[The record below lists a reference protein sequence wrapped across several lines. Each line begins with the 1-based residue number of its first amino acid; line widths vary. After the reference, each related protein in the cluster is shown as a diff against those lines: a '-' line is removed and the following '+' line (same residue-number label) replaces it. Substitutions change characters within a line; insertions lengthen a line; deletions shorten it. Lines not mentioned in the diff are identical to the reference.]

1 MEPVLDERDFVFC
14 SFPTLNWDQMREL
27 NPIGIFHEKEG
38 VTFILDTKNAV
49 DKKIDYL
56 SVYRLITLNVHS
68 SLDAVGLTAAFS
80 AKLAEKILVLMWWRP
95 IIMTISLCLKR
106 KRNRLWRLFLNYKKR
121 YPTQCEYLFISFIYS
136 INRKM
141 IRPLCGP
148 FTHFGCDDG
157 PHRSVEFTLLR
168 TGGITFKTEIPLSGS
183 V

>member
-1 MEPVLDERDFVFC
+1 MY
-14 SFPTLNWDQMREL
+14 EL

-38 VTFILDTKNAV
+38 VTFILEQQDAV
-49 DKKIDYL
+49 NKKIHYQ

-80 AKLAEKILVLMWWRP
+80 AKLAEKNISANVVAAYYHDHIFVPEEKAEQALNAILELQ
-95 IIMTISLCLKR
+95 KG
-106 KRNRLWRLFLNYKKR
+106 
-121 YPTQCEYLFISFIYS
+121 TQRDVSTFYFIYS

-141 IRPLCGP
+141 IRPVCGP
-148 FTHFGCDDG
+148 FTHLGCEEG

-168 TGGITFKTEIPLSGS
+168 TGGITSKTEIPLSGS

>member
-14 SFPTLNWDQMREL
+14 SFPTLDWDQMREL

-80 AKLAEKILVLMWWRP
+80 AKLAEKNISANVVAGYFHDHIFVPEEKAEQALEAILELQ
-95 IIMTISLCLKR
+95 
-106 KRNRLWRLFLNYKKR
+106 KKV
-121 YPTQCEYLFISFIYS
+121 P
-136 INRKM
+136 NAM
-141 IRPLCGP
+141 
-148 FTHFGCDDG
+148 
-157 PHRSVEFTLLR
+157 
-168 TGGITFKTEIPLSGS
+168 
-183 V
+183 

>member
-14 SFPTLNWDQMREL
+14 SFPTLDWDQMREL

-80 AKLAEKILVLMWWRP
+80 AKLAEKNISANVVAAYYHDHIFVPEEKAEQALEAILELQ
-95 IIMTISLCLKR
+95 
-106 KRNRLWRLFLNYKKR
+106 KKVPNSMLVPL
-121 YPTQCEYLFISFIYS
+121 YFIYLFHKPENDSS
-136 INRKM
+136 A
-141 IRPLCGP
+141 
-148 FTHFGCDDG
+148 
-157 PHRSVEFTLLR
+157 LR
-168 TGGITFKTEIPLSGS
+168 TIHPFRLR
-183 V
+183 

>member
-14 SFPTLNWDQMREL
+14 SFPTLDWDQMREL

-80 AKLAEKILVLMWWRP
+80 AKLAEKNISANVVAAYYNDHIFVPEEKAEQALEAILELQ
-95 IIMTISLCLKR
+95 
-106 KRNRLWRLFLNYKKR
+106 KKV
-121 YPTQCEYLFISFIYS
+121 P
-136 INRKM
+136 NAM
-141 IRPLCGP
+141 
-148 FTHFGCDDG
+148 
-157 PHRSVEFTLLR
+157 
-168 TGGITFKTEIPLSGS
+168 
-183 V
+183 

>member
-14 SFPTLNWDQMREL
+14 SFPTLDWDQMREL

-80 AKLAEKILVLMWWRP
+80 AKLAEKNISANVVAVNYYDHIFVPEEKAEQALEAILELQ
-95 IIMTISLCLKR
+95 
-106 KRNRLWRLFLNYKKR
+106 KKV
-121 YPTQCEYLFISFIYS
+121 P
-136 INRKM
+136 NAM
-141 IRPLCGP
+141 
-148 FTHFGCDDG
+148 
-157 PHRSVEFTLLR
+157 
-168 TGGITFKTEIPLSGS
+168 
-183 V
+183 